1 MKEKFLIRPYFE
13 NLFTQKR
20 NISVKSFEVLPSEVK
35 LFLDYYLKK
44 MLALYNQKVFPVSVK
59 LSDKNLEEIILMKDE
74 NLPSLKEKD
83 FLLLILPTE
92 KARYIFQTV
101 VKEEL
106 EEVYKLKIL
115 DPRVEERYK
124 PPKPISVFLSY
135 LTEKN
140 ILTFLNQDY
149 LFIRDSNL
157 SSLEEVE
164 KLGEIYFFDLILN
177 PKDQVEDDF
186 IKIINKIHLKGELVD
201 ISRRGLCITTSESF
215 FPSKENTFFY
225 VRFQLDLPQ
234 KQIFKF
240 GLLCHLRNVRTQ
252 NSYVYLHLMYFLKFN
267 FEIWEKLKER
277 IKCLAE

>member
-20 NISVKSFEVLPSEVK
+20 NISVKSFEVLPSEIK
-35 LFLDYYLKK
+35 LFLDYYLKR

-59 LSDKNLEEIILMKDE
+59 PSDKNLEEVILVKDK
-74 NLPSLKEKD
+74 NLPPFRKKD

-92 KARYIFQTV
+92 KVRYIFQTI

-106 EEVYKLKIL
+106 DDTYKLKIL
-115 DPRVEERYK
+115 DPRIEERYK
-124 PPKPISVFLSY
+124 LPKPITTFLSY
-135 LTEKN
+135 LTKKN

-164 KLGEIYFFDLILN
+164 KLREIYFFDLILN
-177 PKDQVEDDF
+177 PKDQVEDEF

-201 ISRRGLCITTSESF
+201 ISRKGLCIKTSESF
-215 FPSKENTFFY
+215 FPAEENTFFY
-225 VRFQLDLPQ
+225 VRFQLELLQ

-252 NSYVYLHLMYFLKFN
+252 NSHVYFHLMYFLKFQS
-267 FEIWEKLKER
+267 EVWEKLKER
-277 IKCLAE
+277 LKNV